1 MKHWQHW
8 LIGTLVGVL
17 LVGGGLIFLQQHS
30 TRQTGGAHVGTLTS
44 TPNLEQTE
52 RSLDVA
58 WIRAYTSD
66 VQQEVAQ
73 GLRVSADQAKT
84 QLRAGK
90 SMSQIGAAQGLA
102 PAQLQT
108 LELGALRDA
117 GQKAVQA
124 SVVSQA
130 HLDQFL
136 RVAQSDP
143 VYLEQIITGVFI
155 KNASE

>member
-1 MKHWQHW
+1 MKRWQRW
-8 LIGTLVGVL
+8 SIGSLIGVFLIGGML
-17 LVGGGLIFLQQHS
+17 LFLLQHS
-30 TRQTGGAHVGTLTS
+30 TRQTSSANGGMPTS

-58 WIRAYTSD
+58 WIRTYTSD

-73 GLRVSADQAKT
+73 GLHVSADQAKT